1 MEYRT
6 FLIKYAEIGTK
17 GKNRY
22 KFEDHLCKRMRQR
35 LKALGDFEVRREYG
49 RIFVD
54 AKSDFDYD
62 EAMNRLTKIFGISG
76 ICPVM
81 QIDSLEYEDIA
92 KGVVEY
98 VKEEYSAQLLPE
110 GFIAKTSQEQLA
122 ETDENASKV
131 QPEKTGLNAAR
142 LTFKMNVRRHNKE
155 YPINSM
161 EMAARLGGEV
171 LDNFETRGMKVDV
184 HKPQIIIDVEI
195 RNVAYIYSKIIPG
208 ACGLPVGTNGKAIS
222 LLSGGIDS
230 PVATYMI
237 AKRGVEMEAVYFNAP
252 PYTSE
257 RAKDKVK
264 ELGRIVSQF
273 AGPIKLHIVNFTDCQ
288 LAIYKNCPHDEL
300 TIIMKRLMFRM
311 AEDIAKKDDC
321 QCIVTG
327 ESIGQVSSQTTFSLG
342 VINEAVN
349 DIPVFRPL
357 IGMDKQ
363 EIVDISQK
371 IGTYE
376 TSILPYED
384 CCTIF
389 VAKHPVTKP
398 TLEAIKESEEKLVG
412 IIEPLYETAL
422 NTAEVV
428 YLK

>member
-1 MEYRT
+1 
-6 FLIKYAEIGTK
+6 
-17 GKNRY
+17 
-22 KFEDHLCKRMRQR
+22 
-35 LKALGDFEVRREYG
+35 
-49 RIFVD
+49 
-54 AKSDFDYD
+54 
-62 EAMNRLTKIFGISG
+62 
-76 ICPVM
+76 
-81 QIDSLEYEDIA
+81 
-92 KGVVEY
+92 
-98 VKEEYSAQLLPE
+98 
-110 GFIAKTSQEQLA
+110 
-122 ETDENASKV
+122 
-131 QPEKTGLNAAR
+131 
-142 LTFKMNVRRHNKE
+142 
-155 YPINSM
+155 
-161 EMAARLGGEV
+161 MAARLGGEV

>member
-1 MEYRT
+1 MQYKT

-35 LKALGDFEVRREYG
+35 LKPLGDFEVRREYG

-54 AKSDFDYD
+54 AKSGFDYD
-62 EAMNRLTKIFGISG
+62 EAVTRLTRIFGISG
-76 ICPVM
+76 VCPVM
-81 QIDSLEYEDIA
+81 QIDSLEYDDISAGVLKYVEEEFEELLDTA
-92 KGVVEY
+92 KG
-98 VKEEYSAQLLPE
+98 
-110 GFIAKTSQEQLA
+110 GI
-122 ETDENASKV
+122 
-131 QPEKTGLNAAR
+131 
-142 LTFKMNVRRHNKE
+142 TFKMHVRRHNKE

-161 EMAARLGGEV
+161 EMAASLGGDI
-171 LDNFETRGMKVDV
+171 LDKYEEKGMTVDV
-184 HKPQIIIDVEI
+184 HNPQYMINVEI
-195 RNVAYIYSKIIPG
+195 RNVAYIFSKTIPG

-264 ELGRIVSQF
+264 DLGRIVAQY

-300 TIIMKRLMFRM
+300 TIIMKRLMFKM

-342 VINEAVN
+342 VINEAVK

-357 IGMDKQ
+357 IGVDKQ
-363 EIVDISQK
+363 EIVEMSQK

-398 TLEAIKESEEKLVG
+398 TLEQIQKSEENLVG
-412 IIEPLYETAL
+412 IIEPLYQTAL
-422 NTAEVV
+422 ETAEVV

>member
-1 MEYRT
+1 MEYNT

-35 LKALGDFEVRREYG
+35 LKALGNFEVRREYG
-49 RIFVD
+49 RIFVV

-62 EAMNRLTKIFGISG
+62 EAINRLTRIFGISG
-76 ICPVM
+76 VCPVM
-81 QIDSLEYEDIA
+81 EIDSLEYEDISA
-92 KGVVEY
+92 GVVKY
-98 VKEEYSAQLLPE
+98 VDEEFSDILKTA
-110 GFIAKTSQEQLA
+110 AKFRRSE
-122 ETDENASKV
+122 DE
-131 QPEKTGLNAAR
+131 AAV
-142 LTFKMNVRRHNKE
+142 TFKMNVRRHNKE

-161 EMAARLGGEV
+161 EMAARLGGDV
-171 LDNFETRGMKVDV
+171 LAKYEDAGMKVDV
-184 HKPQIIIDVEI
+184 HKPEYIINVEI
-195 RNVAYIYSKIIPG
+195 RNVVYIYSKIIPG

-264 ELGRIVSQF
+264 ELGTIVSQY

-300 TIIMKRLMFRM
+300 TIIMKRIMFRM
-311 AEDIAKKDDC
+311 AEDIAKRDDC

-327 ESIGQVSSQTTFSLG
+327 ESIGQVSSQTTFSLK
-342 VINEAVN
+342 VINDAVKEV
-349 DIPVFRPL
+349 PVYRPL

-363 EIVDISQK
+363 EIIEMSQK

-389 VAKHPVTKP
+389 VATHPVTKP
-398 TLEAIKESEEKLVG
+398 TLEQIIESEKKLEG
-412 IIEPLYETAL
+412 IIEPLYEEAL
-422 NTAEVV
+422 NGAEIV

>member
-1 MEYRT
+1 MEYKT

-35 LKALGDFEVRREYG
+35 LKPLGDFEVRREYG

-62 EAMNRLTKIFGISG
+62 EAINRLTKIFGISG
-76 ICPVM
+76 VCPVM
-81 QIDSLEYEDIA
+81 QIDSLEYNDISA
-92 KGVVEY
+92 GVLKYVEEEFEELLDTVKG
-98 VKEEYSAQLLPE
+98 
-110 GFIAKTSQEQLA
+110 GI
-122 ETDENASKV
+122 
-131 QPEKTGLNAAR
+131 
-142 LTFKMNVRRHNKE
+142 TFKMHVRRHNKE

-161 EMAARLGGEV
+161 EMAASLGGDI
-171 LDNFETRGMKVDV
+171 LDKYEEKGMKVDV
-184 HKPQIIIDVEI
+184 HNPEYMINVEI
-195 RNVAYIYSKIIPG
+195 RNVAYIFSKTIPG

-264 ELGRIVSQF
+264 DLGRIVAQY

-300 TIIMKRLMFRM
+300 TIIMKRLMFKM

-342 VINEAVN
+342 VINEAVK

-357 IGMDKQ
+357 IGVDKQ
-363 EIVDISQK
+363 EIVEMSQK

-398 TLEAIKESEEKLVG
+398 TLEQIQKSEENLVG
-412 IIEPLYETAL
+412 IIEPLYQTAL
-422 NTAEVV
+422 ETAEVV

>member
-1 MEYRT
+1 MEYNT

-35 LKALGDFEVRREYG
+35 LKALGNFEVRREYG
-49 RIFVD
+49 RIFVV

-62 EAMNRLTKIFGISG
+62 EAINRLTRIFGISG
-76 ICPVM
+76 VCPVM
-81 QIDSLEYEDIA
+81 EIDSLEYEDISA
-92 KGVVEY
+92 GVVKY
-98 VKEEYSAQLLPE
+98 VDEEFSDILKTA
-110 GFIAKTSQEQLA
+110 AKFRRSE
-122 ETDENASKV
+122 DE
-131 QPEKTGLNAAR
+131 AAV
-142 LTFKMNVRRHNKE
+142 TFKMNVRRHNKE

-161 EMAARLGGEV
+161 EMAARLGGDV
-171 LDNFETRGMKVDV
+171 LAKYEDAGMKVDV
-184 HKPQIIIDVEI
+184 HKPEYIINVEI
-195 RNVAYIYSKIIPG
+195 RNVVYIYSKIIPG

-264 ELGRIVSQF
+264 ELGTIVSQY

-300 TIIMKRLMFRM
+300 TIIMKRIMFRM
-311 AEDIAKKDDC
+311 AEDIAKRDDC

-327 ESIGQVSSQTTFSLG
+327 ESIGQVSSQTTFSLK
-342 VINEAVN
+342 VINDAVKEV
-349 DIPVFRPL
+349 PVYRPL

-363 EIVDISQK
+363 EIIEMSQK

-398 TLEAIKESEEKLVG
+398 TLEQITESEKKLEG
-412 IIEPLYETAL
+412 IIEPLYEEAL
-422 NTAEVV
+422 NGAEIV

>member
-110 GFIAKTSQEQLA
+110 GFIAKTGS
-122 ETDENASKV
+122 
-131 QPEKTGLNAAR
+131 NAAR

-311 AEDIAKKDDC
+311 ADDIAKKDDC

-342 VINEAVN
+342 VINEAVS

>member
-110 GFIAKTSQEQLA
+110 GFIAKTGS
-122 ETDENASKV
+122 
-131 QPEKTGLNAAR
+131 NAAR

-171 LDNFETRGMKVDV
+171 LDNFEARGMKVDV

-342 VINEAVN
+342 VINEAVS

-428 YLK
+428 FLK

>member
-110 GFIAKTSQEQLA
+110 GFIAKTPQDQLA
-122 ETDENASKV
+122 
-131 QPEKTGLNAAR
+131 KTGSNAAS

-342 VINEAVN
+342 VINEAVS

>member
-1 MEYRT
+1 MEYNT

-35 LKALGDFEVRREYG
+35 LKALGNFEVRREYG
-49 RIFVD
+49 RIFVV

-62 EAMNRLTKIFGISG
+62 EAINRLTRIFGISG
-76 ICPVM
+76 VCPVM
-81 QIDSLEYEDIA
+81 EIDSLEYEDISA
-92 KGVVEY
+92 GVVKY
-98 VKEEYSAQLLPE
+98 VDEEFSDILKTA
-110 GFIAKTSQEQLA
+110 AKFRRSE
-122 ETDENASKV
+122 DE
-131 QPEKTGLNAAR
+131 AAV
-142 LTFKMNVRRHNKE
+142 TFKMNVRRHNKE

-161 EMAARLGGEV
+161 EMAARLGGDV
-171 LDNFETRGMKVDV
+171 LAKYEDAGMKVDV
-184 HKPQIIIDVEI
+184 HKPEYIINVEI
-195 RNVAYIYSKIIPG
+195 RNVVYIYSKIIPG

-264 ELGRIVSQF
+264 ELGTIVSQY

-300 TIIMKRLMFRM
+300 TIIMKRIMFRM
-311 AEDIAKKDDC
+311 AEDIAKRDDC

-327 ESIGQVSSQTTFSLG
+327 ERIGQVSSQTTFSLK
-342 VINEAVN
+342 VINDAVKEV
-349 DIPVFRPL
+349 PVYRPL

-363 EIVDISQK
+363 EIIEMSQK

-398 TLEAIKESEEKLVG
+398 TLEQIIESEKKLEG
-412 IIEPLYETAL
+412 IIEPLYEEAL
-422 NTAEVV
+422 NGAEIV

>member
-1 MEYRT
+1 MEYNT

-49 RIFVD
+49 RIFVV

-62 EAMNRLTKIFGISG
+62 EAVTRLTRIFGISG
-76 ICPVM
+76 VCPVM
-81 QIDSLEYEDIA
+81 VIESLEYKDISEGLV
-92 KGVVEY
+92 KY
-98 VKEEYSAQLLPE
+98 VGEE
-110 GFIAKTSQEQLA
+110 FDDK
-122 ETDENASKV
+122 
-131 QPEKTGLNAAR
+131 R
-142 LTFKMNVRRHNKE
+142 FTFKMNVRRHNKD

-161 EMAARLGGEV
+161 EMAAELGGDV
-171 LDNFETRGMKVDV
+171 LEKYEAEGMKVDV
-184 HKPQIIIDVEI
+184 HSPEHIIHVEI
-195 RNVAYIYSKIIPG
+195 RNIAYIYSKVIPG

-264 ELGRIVSQF
+264 ELGRIVAQYS
-273 AGPIKLHIVNFTDCQ
+273 GPIKLHIVNFTDCQ

-342 VINEAVN
+342 VINEAVK
-349 DIPVFRPL
+349 DVPVFRPL
-357 IGMDKQ
+357 IGVDKQ
-363 EIVDISQK
+363 EIVEMSQK

-398 TLEAIKESEEKLVG
+398 TLEQIKKSEENLVG
-412 IIEPLYETAL
+412 IIEELYDKAL
-422 NTAEVV
+422 ETAEVV

>member
-1 MEYRT
+1 MEYNT

-35 LKALGDFEVRREYG
+35 LKALGNFEVRREYG
-49 RIFVD
+49 RIFVV

-62 EAMNRLTKIFGISG
+62 EAINRLTRIFGISG
-76 ICPVM
+76 VCPVM
-81 QIDSLEYEDIA
+81 EIDSLEYEDISA
-92 KGVVEY
+92 GVVKY
-98 VKEEYSAQLLPE
+98 VEEEFSDILKTA
-110 GFIAKTSQEQLA
+110 AKFRRSE
-122 ETDENASKV
+122 DE
-131 QPEKTGLNAAR
+131 AAV
-142 LTFKMNVRRHNKE
+142 TFKMNVRRHNKE

-161 EMAARLGGEV
+161 EMAARLGGDV
-171 LDNFETRGMKVDV
+171 LAKYEDAGMKVDV
-184 HKPQIIIDVEI
+184 HKPEYIINVEI
-195 RNVAYIYSKIIPG
+195 RNVVYIYSKIIPG

-264 ELGRIVSQF
+264 ELGTIVSQY

-300 TIIMKRLMFRM
+300 TIIMKRIMFRM
-311 AEDIAKKDDC
+311 AEDIAKRDDC

-327 ESIGQVSSQTTFSLG
+327 ESIGQVSSQTTFSLK
-342 VINEAVN
+342 VINDAVKEV
-349 DIPVFRPL
+349 PVYRPL

-363 EIVDISQK
+363 EIIEMSQK

-398 TLEAIKESEEKLVG
+398 TLEQIIESEKKLEG
-412 IIEPLYETAL
+412 IIEPLYEEAL
-422 NTAEVV
+422 NGAEIV

>member
-81 QIDSLEYEDIA
+81 QVDSLEYEDIA

-110 GFIAKTSQEQLA
+110 GFIAKTGS
-122 ETDENASKV
+122 NA
-131 QPEKTGLNAAR
+131 AAR

-342 VINEAVN
+342 VINEAVS

-428 YLK
+428 FLK

>member
-110 GFIAKTSQEQLA
+110 GFIAKTSQDQLA
-122 ETDENASKV
+122 
-131 QPEKTGLNAAR
+131 KTGSNAAAR

-342 VINEAVN
+342 VINEAVS

>member
-1 MEYRT
+1 MEYKT

-35 LKALGDFEVRREYG
+35 LKPLGDFEVRREYG

-62 EAMNRLTKIFGISG
+62 EAINRLTRIFGISG
-76 ICPVM
+76 VCPVM
-81 QIDSLEYEDIA
+81 EIDSLLYEDISKGLIQYVEEEFGSLLCRVNSGVEIAEMEASGA
-92 KGVVEY
+92 K
-98 VKEEYSAQLLPE
+98 ADALRR
-110 GFIAKTSQEQLA
+110 
-122 ETDENASKV
+122 N
-131 QPEKTGLNAAR
+131 

-161 EMAARLGGEV
+161 EMAASLGGDI
-171 LDNFETRGMKVDV
+171 LDVFEDRGMKVDV
-184 HKPQIIIDVEI
+184 HHPEYMINVEI
-195 RNVAYIYSKIIPG
+195 RNVVYIYSKIIPG
-208 ACGLPVGTNGKAIS
+208 ACGLPVGTNGRAIS

-264 ELGRIVSQF
+264 ELGRIVAQY

-300 TIIMKRLMFRM
+300 TIIMKRLMFKM
-311 AEDIAKKDDC
+311 AEDIAVKDDC

-342 VINEAVN
+342 VINEAVKE
-349 DIPVFRPL
+349 IPVFRPL
-357 IGMDKQ
+357 IGVDKQ
-363 EIVDISQK
+363 EIVEMSQK

-398 TLEAIKESEEKLVG
+398 TLEQIKKSEENLIG

-422 NTAEVV
+422 ETAEVV

>member
-1 MEYRT
+1 MEYKT

-76 ICPVM
+76 VCPVM
-81 QIDSLEYEDIA
+81 QVDSLEYDDISA
-92 KGVVEY
+92 GVLKYVE
-98 VKEEYSAQLLPE
+98 EEIAGLLT
-110 GFIAKTSQEQLA
+110 GRSV
-122 ETDENASKV
+122 ASM
-131 QPEKTGLNAAR
+131 P

-161 EMAARLGGEV
+161 EMAARLGGDV
-171 LDNFETRGMKVDV
+171 LDKYEEKGMKVDV
-184 HKPQIIIDVEI
+184 HKPEIVIDVEI
-195 RNVAYIYSKIIPG
+195 RNVAYISSKVIPG

-264 ELGRIVSQF
+264 DLGRIVAQY

-288 LAIYKNCPHDEL
+288 LAIYKNCPHEEL

-342 VINEAVN
+342 VINDAVT

-363 EIVDISQK
+363 EIVEMSQK

-398 TLEAIKESEEKLVG
+398 TLEQIKESEKNLEG
-412 IIEPLYETAL
+412 IIGPLYQTAL
-422 NTAEVV
+422 ETAEVV